1 MAKPMPG
8 KTPDPMS
15 KVVDRL
21 LAQLPGLDGVKE
33 PVPTGS
39 VRYGTQVGIG
49 RELHQS
55 GTAGDLLGLWFRVF
69 LGFAL
74 GGMMLSWPYAHECG
88 LPLSG
93 YLLAVI
99 AVMLAGG
106 WAAVSA
112 WKFRAPLAHVLSL
125 ILFFWGIVL
134 GAEQLLP
141 RIGYSIDRATW
152 ECPVSPSS

>member
-21 LAQLPGLDGVKE
+21 LAQLPGLDGARE
-33 PVPTGS
+33 PEHTGS
-39 VRYGTQVGIG
+39 IRYGTQVGIG

-55 GTAGDLLGLWFRVF
+55 ATAGDLLGLWFRVL
-69 LGFAL
+69 LGFTL
-74 GGMMLSWPYAHECG
+74 GGLMLSWPYSRECG
-88 LPLSG
+88 FPLFG
-93 YLLAVI
+93 YLAAVT

-125 ILFFWGIVL
+125 ILLFWGIVL

-152 ECPVSPSS
+152 QCSVNPSL